1 MNQISLDKDSL
12 TMNQRIFFSGIET
25 IRLSERPEDIYL
37 NYGDITILRPF
48 NADKCPNY
56 CLEHFGIDI

>member
-1 MNQISLDKDSL
+1 MTTLDKDLL
-12 TMNQRIFFSGIET
+12 TMNQRIKLAGIET

-48 NADKCPNY
+48 NADQCPDY
-56 CLEHFGIDI
+56 CLEHFGIEI